1 MMLRFT
7 PLLTETKRE
16 KLSKYISTDREG
28 TIITGLLNSLSKSI
42 SVMLQYHV
50 PPQDISRMLR
60 GQMYEP
66 HGFVQRHPYIKY
78 VSSISDLISKIIDI
92 ELGDY
97 TRCQVKPEGFEN
109 SPSSEIAASTPV
121 TSTIEASP
129 IKMEEPKTVDTS
141 SSEDHT
147 SSKGERVYG
156 SVCPTCSSTRMVRN
170 GTCMLCQDCG
180 STTGCS

>member
-1 MMLRFT
+1 MF
-7 PLLTETKRE
+7 
-16 KLSKYISTDREG
+16 
-28 TIITGLLNSLSKSI
+28 
-42 SVMLQYHV
+42 
-50 PPQDISRMLR
+50 R

-97 TRCQVKPEGFEN
+97 TRCQVKPNGFEK
-109 SPSSEIAASTPV
+109 STSAELAASIQVTSGIEATPV
-121 TSTIEASP
+121 RNEDINVGDS
-129 IKMEEPKTVDTS
+129 S
-141 SSEDHT
+141 SSEEHN